1 MMSFQGF
8 PAGEVQFTRIPE
20 PFFNQLLPQIDHL
33 GELKVTLYFLW
44 RLARMGGD
52 FRYLTEADITADSL
66 FMAGLAESLEAAEAL
81 LAESLERA
89 VERGSLLRA
98 CIAQTQGDLALYFFN
113 TPKGRIAVEA
123 IARGE
128 WRHTGDPQVPVELA
142 PSRPTIYHLYEKNIG
157 PITPMIAE
165 TLQEAEDTYS
175 YQWIEEAIQIAV
187 ERNIRNWRYVA
198 AILRGWQERGRDGRT
213 DRRDTEKDRRR
224 YAEWEE
230 D

>member
-8 PAGEVQFTRIPE
+8 PSGEVQFTRIPE
-20 PFFNQLLPQIDHL
+20 PFFSELLPQIDHL

-44 RLARMGGD
+44 RLDRMGGAI
-52 FRYLTEADITADSL
+52 RYLTEADIAADGL
-66 FMAGLAESLEAAEAL
+66 FMAGLAEPVEAAESL
-81 LAESLERA
+81 LSESLERA
-89 VERGSLLRA
+89 VERGTILRA
-98 CIAQTQGDLALYFFN
+98 NIAQTQGDLALYFFN
-113 TPKGRIAVEA
+113 TPKGRGAVEA
-123 IARGE
+123 IERGE
-128 WRHTGDPQVPVELA
+128 WRHTGDPQAPVELA

-165 TLQEAEDTYS
+165 ALQEAEDSYS
-175 YQWIEEAIQIAV
+175 YQWIEEAFRIAV
-187 ERNIRNWRYVA
+187 ERNIRHWRYVA
-198 AILRGWQERGRDGRT
+198 AILQGWQERGRDGRT